1 MSEHP
6 ESADLYSAI
15 EESARLLE
23 VPCSHERVQPILDA
37 YADSLPSA
45 VIALRVATGTRYQ
58 GDLDW
63 RFTVGREVDPYAVA
77 LSNGLSG
84 RVDHPVGAL
93 LAEIR
98 ENCPIAGYGI
108 DFGVAGGFKKI
119 YVFFPP
125 DGMQS
130 LATLAACPSMPRSL
144 ADNME
149 FFARRGLDD
158 RVNTFGIDYR
168 HRTVNVYFGA
178 LPGACLTP
186 EGVLSMT
193 RELGLPD
200 PGERML
206 RLARHSFG
214 IYASLGWESSAVERF
229 CFAVMTSDSASLP
242 VPLEPKIEQ
251 FLRGLPNNAADSRF
265 VYYAGVSSTGEEN
278 YKVQSY
284 YNWQPRMLDQML
296 LSDSGT
302 TSG

>member
-1 MSEHP
+1 MS

-23 VPCSHERVQPILDA
+23 VPCAREQVRPILNA
-37 YADSLPSA
+37 YEDSLPNA
-45 VIALRVATGTRYQ
+45 VIAFRVATGARYR

-63 RFTVGREVDPYAVA
+63 RFTVGKDIDPYAVA
-77 LSNGLSG
+77 LSNGLTEKT
-84 RVDHPVGAL
+84 DHPVSTL
-93 LAEIR
+93 LGDIR
-98 ENCPIAGYGI
+98 QACPIASYGI
-108 DFGVAGGFKKI
+108 DFGVVGGFKKI

-130 LATLAACPSMPRSL
+130 LSTLAALPSMPRSL
-144 ADNME
+144 ADNVE

-168 HRTVNVYFGA
+168 HRTVNVYFGG
-178 LPGACLTP
+178 LPAECLAP
-186 EGVLSMT
+186 EGILSMT

-200 PGERML
+200 PGEQML
-206 RLARHSFG
+206 RLGRQAFG
-214 IYASLGWESSAVERF
+214 IYASLGWESSRIERF
-229 CFAVMTSDSASLP
+229 CFAVMASDSASLP
-242 VPLEPKIEQ
+242 VRLEPKIEQ

-284 YNWQPRMLDQML
+284 YHWQPRMLDQML
-296 LSDSGT
+296 LSDSGGT
-302 TSG
+302 RA